1 MGHETQRIP
10 RGRGPPRGA
19 LGAPPELRFWALDAG
34 AADAAAVAPASD
46 SASAERPQVSHF
58 VARFGFHCTPRHER
72 SACLMEAGLQAAG
85 GRGALQLAPE
95 RVSPPR
101 EPRPVPPPPRPP
113 RLRSRGLR
121 FDIRGAFSGGEWF
134 SRTRAQPES
143 LKGVRKQARKAS
155 GGRGQGR
162 GWACGPCRGPAS
174 GSPRP
179 LRHLLGCL
187 VLRNCDKRK

>member
-85 GRGALQLAPE
+85 GRGSETHPSVLGKSLAGQLGREQVWAWPASCPKGNISE
-95 RVSPPR
+95 R
-101 EPRPVPPPPRPP
+101 
-113 RLRSRGLR
+113 G
-121 FDIRGAFSGGEWF
+121 GGEDGEEV
-134 SRTRAQPES
+134 AEKIQVPIQ
-143 LKGVRKQARKAS
+143 LKPRFP
-155 GGRGQGR
+155 
-162 GWACGPCRGPAS
+162 WYPH
-174 GSPRP
+174 SP
-179 LRHLLGCL
+179 
-187 VLRNCDKRK
+187 VST

>member
-34 AADAAAVAPASD
+34 AADAAAAAPASD

-85 GRGALQLAPE
+85 GRGAPQLAPE
-95 RVSPPR
+95 LMSPPR
-101 EPRPVPPPPRPP
+101 EPRPSPPAPPAPP
-113 RLRSRGLR
+113 GRAVCGSI
-121 FDIRGAFSGGEWF
+121 FGAH
-134 SRTRAQPES
+134 S
-143 LKGVRKQARKAS
+143 LEE
-155 GGRGQGR
+155 
-162 GWACGPCRGPAS
+162 S
-174 GSPRP
+174 GS
-179 LRHLLGCL
+179 LGRE
-187 VLRNCDKRK
+187 RNLKA